1 MVGSTSGKKDGGGDP
16 KRCQVARLGTWETS
30 RLYPNII
37 YLTLKFGKID
47 AEHRRIRQTKKNGGP
62 VDPTVRSNAR
72 LFGNAR
78 RRKIEKAQRSPLLT
92 VASTYRT
99 VSKQALHS
107 LVTEGAEIPHEI
119 GPSLRNLCAGKL
131 ESEKSD

>member
-1 MVGSTSGKKDGGGDP
+1 M
-16 KRCQVARLGTWETS
+16 
-30 RLYPNII
+30 PN
-37 YLTLKFGKID
+37 
-47 AEHRRIRQTKKNGGP
+47 ERKNGGP
-62 VDPTVRSNAR
+62 VDLTVRSTYLGMPEEAEP
-72 LFGNAR
+72 R
-78 RRKIEKAQRSPLLT
+78 RAQRSPLLT